1 MPSPCENSRR
11 MRAERV
17 QPAGL
22 AREAGAP
29 RVVGSG
35 SHQGA
40 MAIYWLKYRGT
51 YFPIRQGDALL
62 GRSPECL
69 IILPSERVSREH
81 AVVRQMHDGLQI
93 EDLGSRN
100 GTWVNGA
107 RIERATRLQPGD
119 QVTLG
124 DDVLEVVCRANAQA
138 PVTIAG
144 ESHKPKRG
152 G

>member
-1 MPSPCENSRR
+1 V
-11 MRAERV
+11 RV
-17 QPAGL
+17 DD
-22 AREAGAP
+22 ARHEPEGALFE
-29 RVVGSG
+29 
-35 SHQGA
+35 HNA
-40 MAIYWLKYRGT
+40 MNIYWLKYKGT

-81 AVVRQMHDGLQI
+81 AVVRQIHTGLEI

-107 RIERATRLQPGD
+107 RINGKTVLEPGD

-124 DDVLEVVCRANAQA
+124 DDVLEVVCKANAQA

-144 ESHKPKRG
+144 ASHKPKASD
-152 G
+152 